1 MSLLAEERTAEAS
14 APKKI
19 SGAKGGSL
27 RGGFLVERPGVETG
41 SWEQWLVGEDRSPS
55 LLKEPL
61 SGSTQQNK
69 KLKRIL
75 CLPSQ
80 SLHDWPLWI
89 AGEGDRLALARLE
102 LSGRHLI
109 KRGMEQS
116 LSLFPIN
123 SEKDRQ
129 LVLAICPEEP
139 FPEESLPSDWREAG
153 SFDLPVRTLG
163 DEKTDLI
170 IWSEW
175 DRLYAAFLIDG
186 KPVWFCPVDKE
197 HLGGLLQR
205 TALRLQAEGI
215 LKRVP
220 STILLAGISSTSL
233 KSVRSGLAT
242 AFPSA
247 LLTISENLPPPRLP
261 AEPLDVPP
269 AAAREERTNAAKKNR
284 LLSYAMIGAIIY
296 TLLLLWGSGDLLI
309 HRMELARIRKA
320 IVAIAGPA
328 SEAHADS
335 ERWKAMRSAIDPSFY
350 ALDLLAAV
358 AAPTEGGK
366 VRLTRFTLEPG
377 KLQISG
383 EATDV
388 TQAYAFQE
396 QLKKSP
402 ALQAYEWTAGQPQLA
417 GKNSVRFDMEGSRS
431 DANTGTK

>member
-1 MSLLAEERTAEAS
+1 MSLLTDEPNAETS
-14 APKKI
+14 APEKN
-19 SGAKGGSL
+19 SGAKGSSS
-27 RGGFLVERPGVETG
+27 RGGFLVERPGAETG
-41 SWEQWLVGEDRSPS
+41 SWEQWLVEADSAPC
-55 LLKEPL
+55 LIKEPL
-61 SGSTQQNK
+61 PRAAQQNK

-80 SLHDWPLWI
+80 TLHDWPLWI
-89 AGEGDRLALARLE
+89 AGEGDRLALAKLE

-116 LSLFPIN
+116 LCLFPIN

-139 FPEESLPSDWREAG
+139 FPEEYLPSDWRDAA

-170 IWSEW
+170 VWSEW
-175 DRLYAAFLIDG
+175 DRLHAAFLVGG
-186 KPVWFCPVDKE
+186 KPVWFCPVDEE
-197 HLGGLLQR
+197 HLSGLLLR
-205 TALRLQAEGI
+205 TSLRLQAEGI
-215 LKRVP
+215 LRRVP
-220 STILLAGISSTSL
+220 STILLAGISSTIL
-233 KSVRSGLAT
+233 ESVRSGLTT

-247 LLTISENLPPPRLP
+247 RLTLSESLPPPRLP
-261 AEPLDVPP
+261 TESLDLPP
-269 AAAREERTNAAKKNR
+269 AVAREERANSAKKNR
-284 LLSYAMIGAIIY
+284 LLTYAMIGAIIY
-296 TLLLLWGSGDLLI
+296 TLLLLWGSGDLMI

-320 IVAIAGPA
+320 IAVVAGPA
-328 SEAHADS
+328 SEARADS
-335 ERWKAMRSAIDPSFY
+335 ERWKAMRSAVDPSFY

-366 VRLTRFTLEPG
+366 VRLTRFTLELG
-377 KLQISG
+377 KLQVSG

-388 TQAYAFQE
+388 TQAYSFQE

>member
-1 MSLLAEERTAEAS
+1 MTLLADEPNAKTS
-14 APKKI
+14 APEKN
-19 SGAKGGSL
+19 SGVKGNSL
-27 RGGFLVERPGVETG
+27 RGGFLVERPGGETG
-41 SWEQWLVGEDRSPS
+41 SWEQWLVGEDRSPI

-61 SGSTQQNK
+61 SGSAQQNK

-170 IWSEW
+170 VWSEW
-175 DRLYAAFLIDG
+175 DRLHAAFLIDG
-186 KPVWFCPVDKE
+186 KPVWFCPVDE
-197 HLGGLLQR
+197 ERLGGLLQR
-205 TALRLQAEGI
+205 TALRLQVEGI

-233 KSVRSGLAT
+233 KSIRSGLTA
-242 AFPSA
+242 AFPTA
-247 LLTISENLPPPRLP
+247 RLTLSENLPPPHLP
-261 AEPLDVPP
+261 TESLDLPP
-269 AAAREERTNAAKKNR
+269 AAAREERANSAKKNR
-284 LLSYAMIGAIIY
+284 LLTYAMIGAIIY
-296 TLLLLWGSGDLLI
+296 TLLLIWGSGDLLI

-320 IVAIAGPA
+320 IVAVAAPA
-328 SEAHADS
+328 SEARADS

-377 KLQISG
+377 KLQVSG